1 MTKTQMNKR
10 REIKSKIS
18 VLEKNNEE
26 MFKIW
31 VYRKN
36 TIDDNSLREIARKNL
51 VEIENLKKEYE
62 AVIHTKTELSYFSQI

>member
-1 MTKTQMNKR
+1 MTKEQMNKR

-31 VYRKN
+31 VY
-36 TIDDNSLREIARKNL
+36 
-51 VEIENLKKEYE
+51 KKTLLM
-62 AVIHTKTELSYFSQI
+62 ITL